1 MLDDNDYNELTCK
14 ENTWAN
20 DKYLPYVF
28 INYCLLMAAY
38 IKHLSW
44 IIWNSP
50 FLTSHFALCEIVI
63 PEMTVGKDQEVTV
76 KSKGA
81 GGQGKVAAKVTAP
94 SGKPVASKVCRM
106 IEFLYSNNIIFQART
121 CLDFYNATNILDFLH
136 L

>member
-1 MLDDNDYNELTCK
+1 M
-14 ENTWAN
+14 
-20 DKYLPYVF
+20 V
-28 INYCLLMAAY
+28 AY

-50 FLTSHFALCEIVI
+50 FPTSCFALCEIVI
-63 PEMTVGKDQEVTV
+63 LEMTVGKDQEVTV

-94 SGKPVASKVCRM
+94 SGKPVASKVWCM
-106 IEFLYSNNIIFQART
+106 FEFLYSDDITFQARA
-121 CLDFYNATNILDFLH
+121 CLDIYNAKNILHFLH